1 MFEYDLQ
8 LRKLD
13 VDQGDRITRALDL
26 DGDPEVLDQ
35 RLLALLKAGVIYTG
49 GDLSEL
55 DQYALHVFEHGKP
68 WVVRVF
74 AAAPEVT
81 P

>member
-8 LRKLD
+8 LRRRD

-26 DGDPEVLDQ
+26 DSDPEALDQ
-35 RLLALLKAGVIYTG
+35 RLLGLLKAGVIYTG
-49 GDLSEL
+49 GDLADL
-55 DQYALHVFEHGKP
+55 DQYTLPVFEHGKP
-68 WVVRVF
+68 WEVRVF

-81 P
+81 S